1 MNPNLLVA
9 IYFVACV
16 VGGLF
21 RVWRKFGRKGFAT
34 PKFVVDAIFSS
45 ASGVIFPYVVSAI
58 APAVLVEKIPILA
71 WALALAA
78 LTYWTN
84 NFFINRLKSVF
95 GYTNAPGD
103 EDLNGQPA
111 PPAPGGSVGDGVP
124 PPPPPA
130 STNTGG

>member
-1 MNPNLLVA
+1 
-9 IYFVACV
+9 V

-58 APAVLVEKIPILA
+58 APAVFIDKIPVLA
-71 WALALAA
+71 WAFALAA

-95 GYTNAPGD
+95 GYTTQPGEEENGNGPPTAPV
-103 EDLNGQPA
+103 A
-111 PPAPGGSVGDGVP
+111 SGGSIGDGAAP